1 MCVSV
6 CVYVCP
12 RAQRRVP
19 ATRRCEAGGGGA
31 AISTASSRALRFPQS
46 LEPFLRLTFT
56 TNREERP
63 HSATQHSVG
72 GRVCRS
78 VAGEGETTHRSL

>member
-1 MCVSV
+1 MGVSV

-19 ATRRCEAGGGGA
+19 ATRRCEAGGGA

-63 HSATQHSVG
+63 HSATQCG
-72 GRVCRS
+72 RRVCRS